1 MKVIPQLEECGSFT
15 LLQIMSSVHLLS
27 KGRNR
32 GAHQDPALNRAEEEK
47 VKEKKKQKKNKR
59 SKAGKSKIFKEA

>member
-27 KGRNR
+27 KGRNGSSSGSCLEQSR
-32 GAHQDPALNRAEEEK
+32 GRK
-47 VKEKKKQKKNKR
+47 SKRKKKTKEK
-59 SKAGKSKIFKEA
+59 